1 MGDYDEDWPD
11 LLSILQWYFNCT
23 IAGCT
28 IRQNN
33 DTKLSMS
40 IHDAVN
46 GENVIADEQ
55 VFYWNMS
62 DSESVSGTYQWN
74 FFYISKDLELNC
86 SLVPFYSFSVPNSDP
101 SLIVTRNDSS
111 GNLFLAFK
119 SDSDSVDGFQSW
131 VLKGWL

>member
-1 MGDYDEDWPD
+1 MNQDSPWVIMMKTD
-11 LLSILQWYFNCT
+11 LTSFSILQWYFNCT

-28 IRQNN
+28 IKQNN

-62 DSESVSGTYQWN
+62 DSESVSGTYQ
-74 FFYISKDLELNC
+74 
-86 SLVPFYSFSVPNSDP
+86 
-101 SLIVTRNDSS
+101 
-111 GNLFLAFK
+111 
-119 SDSDSVDGFQSW
+119 
-131 VLKGWL
+131 